1 MAIMARHSME
11 VVPSLQ
17 VVRASVP
24 DEVEDAVMQALE
36 KTPADRFQTMKE
48 FAERLSEAEADVAM
62 MRTAQRRAST
72 AARRASSG
80 ARAAATPRRKTME
93 MEAAPAG
100 RGAKFWSIAAA
111 AGLVV
116 VAGLGFGVWKFTH
129 RGGGGEEPGD
139 TFDPKHIAVLY
150 FEQRGGADSLSY
162 LADGLTEALIHELGQ
177 VSQLQVISRNGVMPY
192 KKAAVS
198 PDSIGRALRVG
209 TLVEGTV
216 TQAANRLRV
225 NVSLINAAS
234 GNEIGSKVIERPR
247 EEIFAL
253 QDDLA
258 KEVSIFLR
266 QQLGQEITLRES
278 RQGARNP
285 KAWDQLQRAEQTTKD
300 VDPLLASG
308 DTSAAGRR
316 LGEADSLLAGA
327 EALDP
332 SWSAPAVM
340 RGWLAYR
347 QTDLVPGLDKDVYAK
362 WLGEGLKH
370 ADRALTLKPNDPDAL
385 ELRGTLRYWRYL
397 INLEPDQ
404 SAATQLLASAE
415 QDLRAAVA
423 GNPSAALAW
432 TWLSHMLMGQGQTAE
447 AKLAALRAYEA
458 DPYLATVRTTI
469 WRLFQASLDLEDEAE
484 SKHWCEEGYRRF
496 PQYYRFTECQLWIFA
511 LKGVKPDLPKAW
523 QLLDAYVKLV
533 PANSREFNQHFGQI
547 LVSMAIARAG
557 MVDSARHVAERA
569 RADAS
574 IDPTRDLA
582 QFEAAARLI
591 MGDKEEALRL
601 LTTYVAAN
609 PQVRAGMAKDDTWWF
624 RDLRSDPR
632 WRSLMGLPQ
641 ATS

>member
-1 MAIMARHSME
+1 
-11 VVPSLQ
+11 
-17 VVRASVP
+17 
-24 DEVEDAVMQALE
+24 
-36 KTPADRFQTMKE
+36 
-48 FAERLSEAEADVAM
+48 
-62 MRTAQRRAST
+62 
-72 AARRASSG
+72 
-80 ARAAATPRRKTME
+80 
-93 MEAAPAG
+93 
-100 RGAKFWSIAAA
+100 
-111 AGLVV
+111 
-116 VAGLGFGVWKFTH
+116 
-129 RGGGGEEPGD
+129 
-139 TFDPKHIAVLY
+139 VLY
-150 FEQRGGADSLSY
+150 FDQRGGADSLGY

-192 KKAAVS
+192 KKTTVKL
-198 PDSIGRALRVG
+198 DSIGRALRVG

-216 TQAANRLRV
+216 TQADNRLRV
-225 NVSLINAAS
+225 SVSLVNAAT
-234 GNEIGSKVIERPR
+234 GNEFGSKVIERPR

-266 QQLGQEITLRES
+266 TKLGPEITLRES
-278 RQGARNP
+278 RQEARNP
-285 KAWDQLQRAEQTTKD
+285 KAWEQLQRAEQTTKD

-316 LGEADSLLAGA
+316 LSQADSILAGA

-347 QTDLVPGLDKDVYAK
+347 QTDLVSGLDKDVYAK

-404 SAATQLLASAE
+404 SAATKLLASAE
-415 QDLRAAVA
+415 QDLRGAVA
-423 GNPSAALAW
+423 GNPSAAQAW
-432 TWLSHMLMGQGQTAE
+432 TWLSHMLMNQGQTAE

-458 DPYLATVRTTI
+458 DPYLTTVRTTM
-469 WRLFQASLDLEDEAE
+469 WRLFQASLDLEDEHE
-484 SKHWCEEGYRRF
+484 SRHWCEEGFRRF
-496 PQYYRFTECQLWIFA
+496 PQYYRFTECQLWLYA
-511 LKGVKPDLPKAW
+511 LKGVKPDVPKAW
-523 QLLDAYVKLV
+523 QLLDEYVKLV
-533 PANSREFNQHFGQI
+533 PANTREFNQHFGQI
-547 LVSMAIARAG
+547 LVSMALARAG
-557 MVDSARHVAERA
+557 MVDSARHVAEHA

-574 IDPTRDLA
+574 VDPTRDLA

-624 RDLRSDPR
+624 RELRSDPR